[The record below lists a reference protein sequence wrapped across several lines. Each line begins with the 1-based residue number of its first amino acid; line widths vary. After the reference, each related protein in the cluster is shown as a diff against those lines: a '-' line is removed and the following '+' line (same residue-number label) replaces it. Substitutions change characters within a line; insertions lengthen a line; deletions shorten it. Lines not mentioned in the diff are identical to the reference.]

1 MKNLTEG
8 NIYKNFMV
16 FAIPIVLSGLLSQ
29 LYDVVDG
36 IIAGKYLGETGLG
49 AIGATSALITFF
61 SSAFWGYGTGASVLT
76 ATLFGSKDYRALKEN
91 IYNNA
96 MVIICATLA
105 VSIIS
110 IIFRNLIFDLLR
122 VDDAIRKDALTYF
135 LVYIGGF
142 GFFML
147 SHYGISVMHALGIS
161 GYSLKM
167 SVLSTIINISG
178 NILSVT
184 VFDLGVLGIGI
195 ASVVAAL
202 AVCVCYYFKLRKC
215 FRELGVHKYRV
226 KLSFGCVKKT
236 FGFSL
241 PVMVQQSVMYVTSI
255 LVAPI
260 VNSIGSSATAAY
272 SIAMRIYNINAGVY
286 QNSSK
291 TLTNYTAQCVGAG
304 KTGEIKKGIRV
315 GLIQALIFL
324 APFLIVSVGF
334 AEKFCRVFF
343 PSGFEGQALDYC
355 VTFAKF
361 FLPFIVFNVIN
372 NLFHSFFRGIKAM
385 GHLVAFTAIGSV
397 SRIIATFVLA
407 SYGMVGVYW
416 AWVFSWIFESV
427 ALMINIKG
435 CFKALYIINA

>member
-1 MKNLTEG
+1 
-8 NIYKNFMV
+8 
-16 FAIPIVLSGLLSQ
+16 
-29 LYDVVDG
+29 
-36 IIAGKYLGETGLG
+36 
-49 AIGATSALITFF
+49 
-61 SSAFWGYGTGASVLT
+61 
-76 ATLFGSKDYRALKEN
+76 
-91 IYNNA
+91 
-96 MVIICATLA
+96 
-105 VSIIS
+105 
-110 IIFRNLIFDLLR
+110 
-122 VDDAIRKDALTYF
+122 
-135 LVYIGGF
+135 
-142 GFFML
+142 
-147 SHYGISVMHALGIS
+147 
-161 GYSLKM
+161 
-167 SVLSTIINISG
+167 
-178 NILSVT
+178 
-184 VFDLGVLGIGI
+184 
-195 ASVVAAL
+195 
-202 AVCVCYYFKLRKC
+202 
-215 FRELGVHKYRV
+215 
-226 KLSFGCVKKT
+226 
-236 FGFSL
+236 
-241 PVMVQQSVMYVTSI
+241 MVQQSVMYVTSI

-385 GHLVAFTAIGSV
+385 GYLVAFTAIGSV

-407 SYGMVGVYW
+407 PYGMVGVYW

-427 ALMINIKG
+427 ALTINIKG